1 MSKANQAEQK
11 TELERLEQNIRQLD
25 AKAAHLKMK
34 ARAQA
39 KELTRRRDAH
49 EKVVLGA
56 CAKKAGL
63 DRFRLSTPAPHPRS
77 RTAGYD
83 VELLLGALAWLSQA
97 LDAIPSEGNLPPVT
111 TLRERGRAL
120 LGDGLEP

>member
-1 MSKANQAEQK
+1 MSKAIQAEQK
-11 TELERLEQNIRQLD
+11 TELERIEQNIRRLD

-34 ARAQA
+34 ARAQS
-39 KELTRRRDAH
+39 KELTRRKDAH

-56 CAKKAGL
+56 CVKKVGL
-63 DRFRLSTPAPHPRS
+63 DRFRSSTPAADPRS

-97 LDAIPSEGNLPPVT
+97 LDAIPTEGILPPVA
-111 TLRERGRAL
+111 TLREHGRAL
-120 LGDGLEP
+120 LDDGLAP